1 MTDYEF
7 VLWYINKHYLF
18 LGSKFKLKY
27 NISNPIDF
35 YEFLNN
41 VGSSLAIKTDDLH
54 LFLMGWKNQKI
65 KEYKTDILDF
75 IKYKYKVKLGN
86 TNWIISTMSGKQVSK
101 TEIYNVLKN
110 KYDYDFLENIL
121 DDWFENEI
129 IKISEKTILNFK

>member
-41 VGSSLAIKTDDLH
+41 VGCSLAIKTDDLH